1 MLNYRHKRTMFNE
14 CRASRNEA
22 RSRLQLAEDDL
33 ERAKAVNQN
42 IYALNRQ
49 LAQTLEANANR
60 MRTLHDEFQ
69 KLSAKCIELEAQ
81 LAQLAQRSATSQS
94 SYQQAIEN
102 MQIART
108 ASDERHRQEIRQ
120 LERERDHA
128 ILDQQ
133 HEAARNERQRDA
145 IIRHQQD
152 TIALLGRE
160 RNETT
165 LRQQHEIDRIEREL
179 NAFILDQQ
187 HEIASI
193 ERELNVVILDQQN
206 EIARLQRERNET
218 MQHQQEENARLER
231 ERNETMQRQQEEM
244 ARIER
249 ESNAVIVQQQSE
261 IARLAGERD
270 RNGELVDQMRRQQQQ
285 MLPTLIQVLSTRLY
299 QAARHIVADLVQQ
312 VSDGQLPLI
321 QTEDLALGEPQQPP
335 SPQ

>member
-1 MLNYRHKRTMFNE
+1 MFNE

-81 LAQLAQRSATSQS
+81 LAQLAERCVTSQA
-94 SYQQAIEN
+94 SYEQTIEN

-108 ASDERHRQEIRQ
+108 ASDERHLLIQQQEVARIVH
-120 LERERDHA
+120 ER
-128 ILDQQ
+128 
-133 HEAARNERQRDA
+133 NA

-152 TIALLGRE
+152 TIALGRE
-160 RNETT
+160 RNEAT
-165 LRQQHEIDRIEREL
+165 LHQQHEIARIEREL
-179 NAFILDQQ
+179 KAFI
-187 HEIASI
+187 
-193 ERELNVVILDQQN
+193 VDQQN
-206 EIARLQRERNET
+206 EIG
-218 MQHQQEENARLER
+218 RLER
-231 ERNETMQRQQEEM
+231 ERNETMQHQEEEI

-249 ESNAVIVQQQSE
+249 EHNALIVQMQSQM
-261 IARLAGERD
+261 ARLASERD

-321 QTEDLALGEPQQPP
+321 QPEDLALGEPPLPRSPPQQ
-335 SPQ
+335 

>member
-1 MLNYRHKRTMFNE
+1 MFNE

-22 RSRLQLAEDDL
+22 RSRLQLADDDL

-81 LAQLAQRSATSQS
+81 LAQLAERCVTSQA
-94 SYQQAIEN
+94 SYQQAIRT
-102 MQIART
+102 MQLERDA
-108 ASDERHRQEIRQ
+108 ADERHRQEIRL
-120 LERERDHA
+120 LERERGHA
-128 ILDQQ
+128 LLNQQ
-133 HEAARNERQRDA
+133 QEVARIVHERNA
-145 IIRHQQD
+145 IVRYQQD
-152 TIALLGRE
+152 TIATLGRE
-160 RNETT
+160 RNEAT
-165 LRQQHEIDRIEREL
+165 LH
-179 NAFILDQQ
+179 QQ
-187 HEIASI
+187 HEIARI
-193 ERELNVVILDQQN
+193 VRELKAFIVDQQN
-206 EIARLQRERNET
+206 EIG
-218 MQHQQEENARLER
+218 RLER
-231 ERNETMQRQQEEM
+231 ERNETMQHQQEEM

-321 QTEDLALGEPQQPP
+321 QPEDLALGEPPLPP
-335 SPQ
+335 PPPPQ

>member
-1 MLNYRHKRTMFNE
+1 MFNE

-81 LAQLAQRSATSQS
+81 LAQLAERCVTSQA
-94 SYQQAIEN
+94 SYEQTIEN

-108 ASDERHRQEIRQ
+108 ASDERHLLIQQQEVARIVH
-120 LERERDHA
+120 ER
-128 ILDQQ
+128 
-133 HEAARNERQRDA
+133 NA

-152 TIALLGRE
+152 TIALGRE
-160 RNETT
+160 RNEAT
-165 LRQQHEIDRIEREL
+165 LHQQHEIARIEREL
-179 NAFILDQQ
+179 KAFI
-187 HEIASI
+187 
-193 ERELNVVILDQQN
+193 VDQQN
-206 EIARLQRERNET
+206 EIG
-218 MQHQQEENARLER
+218 RLER
-231 ERNETMQRQQEEM
+231 ERNETMQHQEEEI

-249 ESNAVIVQQQSE
+249 EHNALIVQMQSQM
-261 IARLAGERD
+261 ARLASERD

-321 QTEDLALGEPQQPP
+321 QPEDLALGEPPLPP
-335 SPQ
+335 PPPPQ